1 MVKAWSLLAGCLL
14 TVACANGQTLEFSN
28 VTKLPSTVN
37 SSGEESMPLLSPDQ
51 SKLYFIRSVYDGNT
65 GGKYAGQ
72 DIWVSEK
79 KSDKWTTASNNLNML
94 NGRENDV
101 LIGLKKDGRTL
112 YTFKSTPSEKLEGI
126 YFTTLVN
133 NRWTSPAFV
142 PIEGIDNDDFIGMFV
157 SPDYDVLIISM
168 KAPDSRGEEDLYIS
182 LRDKSGA
189 WTTPRNLGPTI
200 NTTGFEISPFLSA
213 DKKRLFF
220 ASNGHE
226 GFGDADLFYCERLYN
241 SWETWSAP
249 VNLGPQVNSKKFDAY
264 LSIYGDSVAYF
275 VSNRDQQLSDIYKAT
290 VKVDPGLLSP
300 GQKYL
305 PQEEWNAVVGKNV
318 LQQFTFEERAK
329 TLTSA
334 QKELI
339 YYISKKIS
347 DKRDINVHVL
357 VTEEEDSELTG
368 ERLKEIYGAL
378 RQAGLDAY
386 RIKED
391 QKAEFIKKGQRGVI
405 QLMLF
410 K

>member
-1 MVKAWSLLAGCLL
+1 MVKGLLAFAGCFLV
-14 TVACANGQTLEFSN
+14 VACVFGQSLEFSN
-28 VTKLPSTVN
+28 VTKLPPTIN

-51 SKLYFIRSVYDGNT
+51 SRLYFIRSVYDGNT

-79 KSDKWTTASNNLNML
+79 KSDKWTTASNDLNML

-101 LIGLKKDGRTL
+101 LIGMKKDGRTL
-112 YTFKSTPSEKLEGI
+112 YTFRSTPSEKLEGI
-126 YFTTLVN
+126 YFTTMVN

-157 SPDYDVLIISM
+157 SPDYDVLFISM
-168 KAPDSRGEEDLYIS
+168 KASDSRGEEDLYIS
-182 LRDKSGA
+182 LKEKSGA

-200 NTTGFEISPFLSA
+200 NTPGFEISPFLSP

-241 SWETWSAP
+241 SWETWSSP
-249 VNLGPQVNSKKFDAY
+249 INLGPLVNSKKFDAY

-275 VSNRDQQLSDIYKAT
+275 VSNRDQQLSDIYRAT

-305 PQEEWNAVVGKNV
+305 TQEEWNSAVGKNV
-318 LQQFTFEERAK
+318 LQKFTFAPQIK
-329 TLTSA
+329 TLNSA
-334 QKELI
+334 QRELI
-339 YYISKKIS
+339 YYIAKKIS
-347 DKRDINVHVL
+347 DKRDLNVHIL
-357 VTEEEDSELTG
+357 VAEEEDPEITR
-368 ERLKEIYGAL
+368 ERLKEIYGEL
-378 RQAGLDAY
+378 RQAGIDAY

-391 QKAEFIKKGQRGVI
+391 QKAEFIKRSDQGVI